1 MTPIRK
7 GFNPVKIPFAIRSTD
22 KTFAAWANET
32 RTAIQQLEAR
42 MPTANVG
49 RGPAGSKPP
58 FWATIAQVQGS
69 DPATYE
75 VSVKLGYLSY
85 QSNTPAAQASELGTT
100 GWIVP
105 TIGGVSMERG
115 EEKPPTNPA
124 ALATF
129 KADLKK
135 LKVALPANESWVYL
149 RVKTDVDGFP
159 KPFSQEDGS
168 FVTIEAFNQEQKSI
182 HHIRLSPES
191 KEQEG
196 DYFFLLLKTKAD
208 ESDPPRPIAER
219 RITGNRE
226 MPNQLIEI
234 LNLGEESEGGRQEL
248 YKGYDIALDKHD
260 LRSVLQQQTPGVAII
275 EPLAPAVDAV
285 PPVVVDGTI
294 VTPGTPAIPPEEPGD
309 YIRWRT
315 LDGRV
320 SGGEQSNPDTSRQIE
335 VREREEDNE
344 QLPGQKKSVIEVV
357 GNDYTT
363 SESSVRKFTISV
375 NDGLVTNFLRQDGES
390 GDDFNIE
397 LLNVNVYETGGEIFI
412 TNTGWGSASRF
423 LYVRDGS
430 LFLNDPGG
438 APVITHQ
445 VISRI
450 DGEPP
455 GAGNESGPGSY

>member
-1 MTPIRK
+1 MSKPGIPTPIRRAQK
-7 GFNPVKIPFAIRSTD
+7 G
-22 KTFAAWANET
+22 
-32 RTAIQQLEAR
+32 
-42 MPTANVG
+42 
-49 RGPAGSKPP
+49 KPP
-58 FWATIAQVQGS
+58 TVEWAKWVEDEIRKLQSTGTPPLRQIASASDKSPFWTTISRVANS
-69 DPATYE
+69 DPAEYE
-75 VSVKLGYLSY
+75 VAVTLGYLIY
-85 QSNTPAAQASELGTT
+85 QSNTPAAQASDLGTT

-105 TIGGVSMERG
+105 TIAGVSMES
-115 EEKPPTNPA
+115 
-124 ALATF
+124 
-129 KADLKK
+129 AD
-135 LKVALPANESWVYL
+135 VEPIPLPAVESWVYL

-159 KPFSQEDGS
+159 KDGE
-168 FVTIEAFNQEQKSI
+168 VTVEAFDEAQESI

-191 KEQEG
+191 GEEEG
-196 DYFFLLLKTKAD
+196 DYFFLILKTKAD
-208 ESDPPRPIAER
+208 ENDPPRPIPER

-315 LDGRV
+315 VDGRA
-320 SGGEQSNPDTSRQIE
+320 SYSESNNAETTRQIE
-335 VREREEDNE
+335 VRQREEDDE
-344 QLPGQKKSVIEVV
+344 ELPGQKKSAIEVV

-375 NDGLVTNFLRQDGES
+375 NDGLVTNFLREDGGG

>member
-1 MTPIRK
+1 MNNSFTRPPRVVGGNKQPIK
-7 GFNPVKIPFAIRSTD
+7 ASDFNLLARAIEELQNAIPQSLKPSA
-22 KTFAAWANET
+22 
-32 RTAIQQLEAR
+32 
-42 MPTANVG
+42 
-49 RGPAGSKPP
+49 PATGSRPP
-58 FWATIAQVQGS
+58 FWTTISQVQGS
-69 DPATYE
+69 DPPEFQVAVT
-75 VSVKLGYLSY
+75 LGYLSY
-85 QSNTPAAQASELGTT
+85 QSNTPAAQASDLGTT

-105 TIGGVSMERG
+105 TIAGVSME
-115 EEKPPTNPA
+115 PPVPQTDPATEVPKLPLPA
-124 ALATF
+124 A
-129 KADLKK
+129 
-135 LKVALPANESWVYL
+135 ESWVYL

-168 FVTIEAFNQEQKSI
+168 FVTIEAFDEAQESI

-191 KEQEG
+191 GEEEG
-196 DYFFLLLKTKAD
+196 DYFFLILKTKAD
-208 ESDPPRPIAER
+208 ESDPPRPIPER

-234 LNLGEESEGGRQEL
+234 LNLGEESEAGRQEV

-260 LRSVLQQQTPGVAII
+260 VRAVLQQQTPGVAII

-294 VTPGTPAIPPEEPGD
+294 VTPGTPAIPAEEPGD

-315 LDGRV
+315 V
-320 SGGEQSNPDTSRQIE
+320 SERQSGAQIK
-335 VREREEDNE
+335 VEE
-344 QLPGQKKSVIEVV
+344 KKSGELADGKKRGYIEITGNSVNEIHSDVGLFDIEVV
-357 GNDYTT
+357 
-363 SESSVRKFTISV
+363 
-375 NDGLVTNFLRQDGES
+375 DGLIAAFTPKEQS

-397 LLNVNVYETGGEIFI
+397 LLNVNVYETGGDIFI

-423 LYVRDGS
+423 LYVRDGR

>member
-1 MTPIRK
+1 MSNSFTRPPRVVGGNKQPIK
-7 GFNPVKIPFAIRSTD
+7 ASDFNLLARAIEELQNAIPQSQ
-22 KTFAAWANET
+22 KTAAPA
-32 RTAIQQLEAR
+32 
-42 MPTANVG
+42 
-49 RGPAGSKPP
+49 AGSRPP
-58 FWATIAQVQGS
+58 FWTTISQVEGS
-69 DPATYE
+69 DPAEYE
-75 VSVKLGYLSY
+75 VAVTLGYLSY
-85 QSNTPAAQASELGTT
+85 QSNTPAAQASDLGTT
-100 GWIVP
+100 GWIIP
-105 TIGGVSMERG
+105 TIAGVSMEPPVPQTD
-115 EEKPPTNPA
+115 PPTTIP
-124 ALATF
+124 
-129 KADLKK
+129 K
-135 LKVALPANESWVYL
+135 LPLPDVESWVYL

-159 KPFSQEDGS
+159 KDGE
-168 FVTIEAFNQEQKSI
+168 VTVEAFDEAQESI

-191 KEQEG
+191 GEEEG
-196 DYFFLLLKTKAD
+196 DYFFLILKTKAD
-208 ESDPPRPIAER
+208 ESDPPRPIPER

-248 YKGYDIALDKHD
+248 YKGYDVAIDKHD
-260 LRSVLQQQTPGVAII
+260 LRSVLQQQTPGVPII

-363 SESSVRKFTISV
+363 SESSVSKFTISV
-375 NDGLVTNFLRQDGES
+375 NDGLVTSFLRQDGES

>member
-1 MTPIRK
+1 MSNSFTRPPRVVGGNRQPIK
-7 GFNPVKIPFAIRSTD
+7 ASDFNLLARAIEELQNAIPQSQKPSA
-22 KTFAAWANET
+22 
-32 RTAIQQLEAR
+32 
-42 MPTANVG
+42 PT
-49 RGPAGSKPP
+49 AGSKPP
-58 FWATIAQVQGS
+58 FWTTISQVEGS

-149 RVKTDVDGFP
+149 RVKTDTDGFP

-191 KEQEG
+191 DEEEG
-196 DYFFLLLKTKAD
+196 DYFFLILKTKAD

-234 LNLGEESEGGRQEL
+234 LNLGEESEAGRQEV
-248 YKGYDIALDKHD
+248 YKGYDIAIDKHD
-260 LRSVLQQQTPGVAII
+260 LRAVLQQQTPGVPII
-275 EPLAPAVDAV
+275 EPLAPGVPAE
-285 PPVVVDGTI
+285 PPVIVDGQI
-294 VTPGTPAIPPEEPGD
+294 VAAGKPAIPPEEPGD

-315 LDGRV
+315 LDGRA
-320 SGGEQSNPDTSRQIE
+320 SYSESSNINTSRQIE

-344 QLPGQKKSVIEVV
+344 QLPGQKKKLIEVV
-357 GNDYTT
+357 GNDFTQLT
-363 SESSVRKFTISV
+363 SDEFIVEIES
-375 NDGLVTNFLRQDGES
+375 NDGLMTSFRGIPFGLDRTIRVPDECGTLIQILTFEKG
-390 GDDFNIE
+390 
-397 LLNVNVYETGGEIFI
+397 LLTAVEFEAVV
-412 TNTGWGSASRF
+412 S
-423 LYVRDGS
+423 
-430 LFLNDPGG
+430 
-438 APVITHQ
+438 
-445 VISRI
+445 
-450 DGEPP
+450 
-455 GAGNESGPGSY
+455 